1 MNMEN
6 ALIRAIRLVSFFF
19 MVACLLSPR
28 PSFSQTHIEL
38 TPSISVGETYD
49 DNIDL
54 EADNEKSDY
63 ITTVSPGLELH
74 VLSEKTDFGLRYAPT
89 FVWYAD
95 YDDNNTTRHS
105 GALTLLQDLSQNWRL
120 ELSDTYIQSEEPIEE
135 TEGITGVRRTRNTYQ
150 RNAAHVDFR
159 YSFGPENVLNF
170 GYRHSLLENDDV
182 TLDDS
187 TEQSPYASMTYW
199 FNTYVTLDFS
209 RDDNSIPGDDY
220 TGHAPGI
227 RYLRR
232 FSPHSTGFAG
242 YTYTTRNF
250 DGVTENYDVHDGSVG
265 LEHAFSPELS
275 LTADLS
281 YFIRKSEFSDDEEDI
296 FFGTNKF
303 LARYNRDSKEI
314 TKLHEYTANDVV
326 KIFVA
331 GNTILLNT
339 TNEVFISFDYG
350 TTWELVTNIQY
361 MMPVL
366 DKDNSNI
373 IYMSDGNIFAIV
385 DYSFGEKDVTIY
397 QLAEK
402 YYMPRDMIQNTERN
416 NQFLLTNM
424 QGGSCIINL
433 P

>member
-199 FNTYVTLDFS
+199 FNTQNGMELSYSYVTLDFS

-265 LEHAFSPELS
+265 IEHAFSPELS

-281 YFIRKSEFSDDEEDI
+281 YFIRKSEFSDDDDGPTFHASLVKGFERGSLTFGGDGGWDETYMDAEDRGFTKFWGAMTRLEYRLLESLNGHLDGSYRWEED
-296 FFGTNKF
+296 
-303 LARYNRDSKEI
+303 D
-314 TKLHEYTANDVV
+314 
-326 KIFVA
+326 
-331 GNTILLNT
+331 
-339 TNEVFISFDYG
+339 
-350 TTWELVTNIQY
+350 
-361 MMPVL
+361 
-366 DKDNSNI
+366 SNI
-373 IYMSDGNIFAIV
+373 VSKTWRGNCGLSWDFHRWFSLAL
-385 DYSFGEKDVTIY
+385 DYTYTD
-397 QLAEK
+397 
-402 YYMPRDMIQNTERN
+402 RDDDIDTDDYAVNRVMLR
-416 NQFLLTNM
+416 LT
-424 QGGSCIINL
+424 GSRL
-433 P
+433 FRW